1 MKVPAISGGIQVTSR
16 SFDDRLERIQWV
28 PGAVPS
34 QEVID
39 SVLGGRRGLAK
50 ARSVGATL
58 MGAISGICIGFG
70 IKGMTLVGSPWG
82 PDTGMVG
89 IVGGGLSL
97 FGLSVS
103 VILAIYAALRSRRHP
118 WLMQFASMNLLMI
131 VVLLLS

>member
-82 PDTGMVG
+82 ARYRY
-89 IVGGGLSL
+89 GGHYRGQP
-97 FGLSVS
+97 VS
-103 VILAIYAALRSRRHP
+103 VWPVCISDPGDLCCAAQS
-118 WLMQFASMNLLMI
+118 
-131 VVLLLS
+131 

>member
-1 MKVPAISGGIQVTSR
+1 MTLPVISGGIQVTSR

-34 QEVID
+34 QDVID
-39 SVLGGRRGLAK
+39 SVLGGQRGLAK

-58 MGAISGICIGFG
+58 LGAILGICIGFG
-70 IKGMTLVGSPWG
+70 LKGMTLVGSPWG
-82 PDTGMVG
+82 PDTGLVG
-89 IVGGGLSL
+89 VIGGGLSL
-97 FGLSVS
+97 SGLAVS
-103 VILAIYAALRSRRHP
+103 VTLAIYAALRSRRHP

>member
-1 MKVPAISGGIQVTSR
+1 MTSR

-39 SVLGGRRGLAK
+39 SVLGGQRGLAK

-58 MGAISGICIGFG
+58 LGAISGICIGFG
-70 IKGMTLVGSPWG
+70 VKGMTLVDSPWG
-82 PDTGMVG
+82 PDTGMAG
-89 IVGGGLSL
+89 MIGGGVSL
-97 FGLSVS
+97 FGLAFSVA
-103 VILAIYAALRSRRHP
+103 LAIYAALRSRRHP
-118 WLMQFASMNLLMI
+118 WLMQFAPMNLLMI